1 MADTLEKKNILPI
14 SVATA
19 TSLPAVPGGD
29 AWSKSMSKPLNNK
42 DILIKIPEIKEESVL
57 DGPKPKLIFEND
69 LGGGIVIK
77 SPLSEEDRQQN
88 WMEEKRLIES
98 FANSSTDHLSSFV
111 TNPKEP
117 LPFRTLHK
125 GPGGD
130 WNKIYVESMKWIIDR
145 GLHTVSLIT
154 SSIGSL
160 PPKEKAKC
168 TLILSSLNASRRDT
182 LSGKIIALG
191 DSVITLNDDFEK
203 ITNNMYQRFAPTDET
218 IFYLEAV
225 VQSLLALMEWNRVWK
240 DVRLARATDF
250 RGATQHA
257 ITGLSLSI
265 RSLLEDAKNHAIL
278 IERERQEYEKHI
290 MSIAPKK
297 MKKNLE
303 GSWAKVNTLKAKYEI
318 FLEKILLQKDGSGEI
333 IIPIEMLH
341 ASLDLLRRSRDAE
354 ILPILRTVMYDV
366 QESLDME
373 ALDGKSS
380 SSSKDVDNTVTN
392 WNQKKIEYEKILQ
405 KTEDERKK
413 RTQMQEKLDN
423 INRTLLQN
431 WSTGQ
436 WINLELL
443 KRERETTGQEL
454 QQIDKSLATLTGDAG
469 ATIRSLTKL
478 STEKR
483 KMDVNQ
489 LAIEHRYGY
498 LNELLTLT
506 QQISSSH
513 GDSSMANTQNDLYYR
528 AVDMLQEETLNVRSN
543 IRQIAT
549 EKIYLSG
556 IYWAEE
562 FSNSAQTIASN
573 SDNLQQY
580 LKEQKTNLDEVLVHH
595 KRRLVLQS
603 SGKADVADVD
613 ISRLQSIYAQYANT
627 LKELADSVISL
638 EDKLAFED
646 LNSRLCKLD
655 KLDVELAL
663 HKPRVVHKLK

>member
-1 MADTLEKKNILPI
+1 MADTSEKKNRLPRTI
-14 SVATA
+14 EN
-19 TSLPAVPGGD
+19 G
-29 AWSKSMSKPLNNK
+29 KSLNNK
-42 DILIKIPEIKEESVL
+42 DILISIPEMKEDSETI
-57 DGPKPKLIFEND
+57 PKLIFEND

-77 SPLSEEDRQQN
+77 SPLSEGDRQKN
-88 WMEEKRLIES
+88 RVDEKRLIDS
-98 FANSSTDHLSSFV
+98 FANSSTDHLV
-111 TNPKEP
+111 TNPTEH

-168 TLILSSLNASRRDT
+168 TLILSSLDASRRDT
-182 LSGKIIALG
+182 LSGKIIALN
-191 DSVITLNDDFEK
+191 DSVITLNNDFEK

-240 DVRLARATDF
+240 EVRLARATDF

-303 GSWAKVNTLKAKYEI
+303 GSWAKVSTLKAKYEI
-318 FLEKILLQKDGSGEI
+318 FLEKALLQKDGSGEI
-333 IIPIEMLH
+333 IIPVEMLH
-341 ASLDLLRRSRDAE
+341 ASLDLLRRSRGAE
-354 ILPILRTVMYDV
+354 MLPILRTVMYDV

-373 ALDGKSS
+373 ALDGKS

-454 QQIDKSLATLTGDAG
+454 QQIDKSLAMLTGDAG

-483 KMDVNQ
+483 KMNVNQ

-513 GDSSMANTQNDLYYR
+513 GDSSIANTQNDLYYR

-543 IRQIAT
+543 IRQIST

-627 LKELADSVISL
+627 LKDLADSVISL
-638 EDKLAFED
+638 EDKLAFGD